1 MYCIVT
7 DCLYRN
13 KIDICGISEHWLYEK
28 DLQFLNQ
35 LDNSYIS
42 YAVAD
47 SDLTCPSKRRV
58 GKGGVALLWHRKYDR
73 CVSPLSLYDDRI
85 IGIKFEVNTENCIYF
100 IQVYLP
106 CSNHLIEVYREYM
119 DKLPNILYLFS
130 EKGIIIMMGISI
142 HTYQR
147 QTLEG

>member
-1 MYCIVT
+1 MDSTKQNLNILTWNATGIMSSATYLT

-13 KIDICGISEHWLYEK
+13 KKDICGISEHWLYEK

-35 LDNSYIS
+35 LDIS

-47 SDLTCPSKRRV
+47 SDLKCPSKRRM

-73 CVSPLSLYDDRI
+73 CISPLSLDDDRI

-100 IQVYLP
+100 I
-106 CSNHLIEVYREYM
+106 I
-119 DKLPNILYLFS
+119 
-130 EKGIIIMMGISI
+130 
-142 HTYQR
+142 
-147 QTLEG
+147 TLLQSFN